1 MMNRT
6 FANAAWA
13 FGIIATFLTLV
24 GAGCLLA
31 KWAWVMLV

>member
-1 MMNRT
+1 MVSRT

-13 FGIIATFLTLV
+13 FGIMMVCLALV

-31 KWAWVMLV
+31 KWAWIMLV

>member
-1 MMNRT
+1 MTSRI
-6 FANAAWA
+6 FANAVLA
-13 FGIIATFLTLV
+13 FGIIMTCLALV

>member
-1 MMNRT
+1 MMSRT

-13 FGIIATFLTLV
+13 FGIMMVCIALV

-31 KWAWVMLV
+31 KWAWIMLV

>member
-1 MMNRT
+1 MMSRI
-6 FANAAWA
+6 FANAALA
-13 FGIIATFLTLV
+13 FGIMMACLTLV

>member
-1 MMNRT
+1 MTSRT
-6 FANAAWA
+6 FANAALA
-13 FGIIATFLTLV
+13 FGIIATCLTLV

>member
-1 MMNRT
+1 MTSRI
-6 FANAAWA
+6 FANAALA
-13 FGIIATFLTLV
+13 FGIIMTCLALV

>member
-1 MMNRT
+1 MMSRI
-6 FANAAWA
+6 FANTALA
-13 FGIIATFLTLV
+13 FGIIMTCLTLV